1 MASND
6 VPPQGA
12 GSERRFQ
19 VHRLLAAGGWGAR
32 ALILIATVVCIGA
45 LKLAQA
51 AVVPVLFAVFVALLL
66 SPAVDGLRRRQ
77 VPRILAAMLVMT
89 VLLAIVG
96 ACLSVTWKP
105 ARDWLDAAPATFR
118 KLEAKVRPVTRFI
131 SKVESVSTQA
141 ERMTEP
147 STARRDAPTPVALES
162 KGFVQSTQ
170 EWVIAIVSM
179 VFLTFFLLATDLGRP
194 ARDGP
199 EGGREG
205 RAVLVYERVRADLG
219 RYFSAVTLSNL
230 VLGTGTAIAMFMLDM
245 PSPVLWGVVAFA
257 LNFIPYAGSA
267 TTLVLLTV
275 VALVSFDGATK
286 ALTVAGIYLLLT
298 TLEGQVL
305 QPVLVGR
312 RLDVSPPVVLLG
324 LWFGGWLWG
333 VAGVALAIPLLVS
346 VKAALRE
353 VERSRV
359 SATSEPELETV
370 RTRATE
376 LLRASAR
383 RYRKTPGVPS
393 PARAGKVAVPG
404 GDRDRGP

>member
-1 MASND
+1 
-6 VPPQGA
+6 V
-12 GSERRFQ
+12 RRLF
-19 VHRLLAAGGWGAR
+19 AAGAWGTR
-32 ALILIATVVCIGA
+32 ALVLIAVVLCIGA
-45 LKLAQA
+45 LKFAQP

-66 SPAVDGLRRRQ
+66 SPAVDGLCRRQ

-89 VLLAIVG
+89 MLLAIVT
-96 ACLSVTWKP
+96 ACLSVTWEP
-105 ARDWLDAAPATFR
+105 ARKWLDAAPATFQ

-147 STARRDAPTPVALES
+147 ETTRRDSPTPVALES

-170 EWVIAIVSM
+170 EWVVAIVSM
-179 VFLTFFLLATDLGRP
+179 VFLTFFLLATDIGQP
-194 ARDGP
+194 
-199 EGGREG
+199 G
-205 RAVLVYERVRADLG
+205 RAGPADAPGRAALVFARVRKDLG

-230 VLGTGTAIAMFMLDM
+230 TLGVGTAVAMHLLEM
-245 PSPVLWGVVAFA
+245 PSPVLWGVMAFT

-286 ALTVAGIYLLLT
+286 AMTVAGAYLLLT
-298 TLEGQVL
+298 TLEGQLL

-312 RLDVSPPVVLLG
+312 RLDVSPPAVLLG

-333 VAGVALAIPLLVS
+333 VAGVALAMPLLVS

-353 VERSRV
+353 VERSR
-359 SATSEPELETV
+359 SSPSSEPDLETV
-370 RTRATE
+370 RTRAAE
-376 LLRASAR
+376 LVRARTR
-383 RYRKTPGVPS
+383 RYRRAPG
-393 PARAGKVAVPG
+393 PASTNQDEKVAVPR
-404 GDRDRGP
+404 GDRDRERGR